1 MNTDTVNQMVSPGKL
16 FAVTG
21 QNVRVAG
28 KDARLLLVSASGT
41 PKISVGVGRLVDNDP
56 GRLAGIVPELPAGR
70 AWKIEVQTRYAGS
83 KELKDLRV
91 ITSDFTLTVPAASDP
106 AASDEAAEGG
116 PASEAGTT

>member
-1 MNTDTVNQMVSPGKL
+1 MADLLADVRAALHRIRVKL
-16 FAVTG
+16 Y
-21 QNVRVAG
+21 
-28 KDARLLLVSASGT
+28 
-41 PKISVGVGRLVDNDP
+41 P

-91 ITSDFTLTVPAASDP
+91 ITSDFTLTVPV
-106 AASDEAAEGG
+106 ASDEAADVPAVSDTAEGG